1 MMSHG
6 LLPDREEMAGEEAA
20 VVPLVHST
28 DTQCR
33 LRAHNY
39 PRYQGSAVNRAQ
51 ARGAAC
57 LVQPLQGLGPVE
69 NSKTII
75 KPTLNLVCCYCHT
88 VLAIQTTTC
97 KIFLSIGEV
106 LPLSCPSHT
115 TAAAATANKTSPK
128 PCPHGAFALHAGRA
142 GAQPSFSSRAARP
155 AGHWLTQQQT
165 SARGGV
171 GLRSGRRDV
180 SRGEV
185 Y

>member
-1 MMSHG
+1 MTADVGSSAQGAHGLKRSPLQLMSHG

-128 PCPHGAFALHAGRA
+128 PCPHGACT
-142 GAQPSFSSRAARP
+142 P
-155 AGHWLTQQQT
+155 
-165 SARGGV
+165 
-171 GLRSGRRDV
+171 
-180 SRGEV
+180 RGESGGSALL
-185 Y
+185 